1 MHAGFEIVD
10 PLFAQYIL
18 FNAKLE
24 TLASGFRWTEG
35 PVWFGDAN
43 ALLFSDI
50 PNNRMLR
57 WIEDV
62 GLSVYRAPSQFANGH
77 TRDRQGRLISCSHG
91 LRAVTRTEYDG
102 TITILADRY
111 GDARLNSPND
121 VIVKSDGSIWFTD
134 PLYGIASD
142 YEGLRST
149 PELKCNVYRL
159 DPQTRELTVVADDFA
174 GPNGLAFS
182 PDESRLYIA
191 ETGLPHDSSPE
202 QHVRVFTVEDGNRLR
217 GGNIFYKAESGPVDG
232 MRCDEDGNIWTSA
245 GDGVHCVNPAGAL
258 LGKIYVPEQVAN
270 LTFGGRMHSRLFIC
284 ATTSVYA
291 IYLNRRGI
299 VHR

>member
-1 MHAGFEIVD
+1 MSAGFEIVD
-10 PLFAQYIL
+10 RIFNRYVLHNAQ
-18 FNAKLE
+18 LE

-62 GLSVYRAPSQFANGH
+62 GLSVYRAPANFTNGH

-102 TITILADRY
+102 TITVLADRY
-111 GDARLNSPND
+111 GGARLNSPND
-121 VIVKSDGSIWFTD
+121 VVVKSDGSIWFTD

-142 YEGLRST
+142 YEGLRSAS
-149 PELKCNVYRL
+149 ELPCHVYRL

-191 ETGLPHDSSPE
+191 DTGSPHDSAPE
-202 QHVRVFTVEDGNRLR
+202 KHVRMFTVEDGKRLR
-217 GGNIFYKAESGPVDG
+217 GGNIFYKANPGAVDG
-232 MRCDEDGNIWTSA
+232 MRCDEDGNIWASA
-245 GDGVHCVNPAGAL
+245 GDGVHCVNPDGSL
-258 LGKIYVPEQVAN
+258 LGKIHVPERVAN

-291 IYLNRRGI
+291 IYVNRRGL

>member
-1 MHAGFEIVD
+1 MHEGFEIVD
-10 PLFAQYIL
+10 PQFARYIL
-18 FNAKLE
+18 FNATLE

-50 PNNRMLR
+50 PNDRMLR
-57 WIEDV
+57 WIEAV
-62 GLSVYRAPSQFANGH
+62 GLSVFREPSHFTNGH

-91 LRAVTRTEYDG
+91 LRAVIRTEYDG
-102 TITILADRY
+102 SITTLADRC
-111 GDARLNSPND
+111 GNARLNSPND

-149 PELKCNVYRL
+149 PELACNVYRL
-159 DPQTRELTVVADDFA
+159 DPQTRELTIVADDFA

-182 PDESRLYIA
+182 PDESKLYVA
-191 ETGLPHDSSPE
+191 DTGSPHDSAPE
-202 QHVRVFTVEDGNRLR
+202 KHVRVFAVEDGKRLR
-217 GGNIFYKAESGPVDG
+217 GGQIFYKADRGAVDG
-232 MRCDEDGNIWTSA
+232 MRCDEDGNLWASA
-245 GDGVHCVNPAGAL
+245 GDGVHCVNSAGAL

-299 VHR
+299 IHR